1 MMELQP
7 YFGDLHVH
15 SRRSDGSLNS
25 EAIFREAEKGFLDY
39 VALAD
44 HDTHPY
50 RPEYASILSMP
61 ATEFSL
67 GHHWHMVA
75 MGDDLPDTPAK
86 VAEVTEWAS
95 ELHGR
100 NGVLILA
107 HPWTIALRS
116 HALEVVETWLSQGV
130 IDGIELLNTAIEPS
144 QRDAWLEMFRL
155 YRTVWANYQPAI
167 IGGSDYHHFRHGRQI
182 GLGCTYIF
190 AETLS
195 VNALIRAIRM
205 RQTVA
210 SVPHGGELW
219 KDWFQWLNLFVP
231 HGELGVGPP
240 HMLSRLA
247 RFKRLAE
254 HSHSSEAV
262 QAFYAGNYRY
272 AVHIEEKGRLG

>member
-1 MMELQP
+1 MELQP
-7 YFGDLHVH
+7 YFGDLHIH
-15 SRRSDGSLNS
+15 SRRSDGSLKPEEIFQ
-25 EAIFREAEKGFLDY
+25 EAGKAYLDF

-44 HDTHPY
+44 HDLRPY
-50 RPEYASILSMP
+50 QLEFSTVLSIP

-75 MGDDLPDTPAK
+75 IGENLPGTPDKAD
-86 VAEVTEWAS
+86 EVPDWS
-95 ELHGR
+95 HELHVRG
-100 NGVLILA
+100 GILILA
-107 HPWTIALRS
+107 HPWTVSQRPS
-116 HALEVVETWLSQGV
+116 ALEAVERWLSQGV
-130 IDGIELLNTAIEPS
+130 IDGIELLNTSVEPS

-190 AETLS
+190 AENLTVTS
-195 VNALIRAIRM
+195 IIRAIKM

-210 SVPHGGELW
+210 SVPQGGELW
-219 KDWFQWLNLFVP
+219 AEWFQWLNLFVP

-247 RFKRLAE
+247 KFKRLAE
-254 HSHSSEAV
+254 NCHSIEAV
-262 QAFYAGNYRY
+262 QALYAGNYRY
-272 AVHIEEKGRLG
+272 AVYIEEKGRQ